1 MATRTKPLV
10 SAAVLASAAAIAV
23 ASPAIGPSL
32 NLPTPHALSAA
43 KVQLAN
49 FSDVVSV
56 LTTPAVIS
64 DLLFQNTSWG
74 GVLSATNYGGEF
86 AKPATLFGQTAYKNP
101 WAVFCST
108 NCTQTGLTGA
118 FYLLSDALVNGSGK
132 GYADSANWSTGV
144 VNYLFE
150 PNATIP
156 IGEAGGSGAYLSF
169 RSEGL
174 SAASWYLAQ
183 QAISTLPASL
193 SDPLTVALAAAY
205 VGPHNVT
212 VFYNLALNTLAA
224 ALQTGSPLVSN
235 MISAYL
241 GNLAIPGTDPTLY
254 YQSGLSGPLNY
265 GIDLVTGAAPKPTA
279 AQAAAAAATPAA
291 PAVAAATLTAA
302 EVPAVS
308 DAKPAVDVPQSTPA
322 VEVKAPVS
330 TIAADTKAPESTP
343 AADTK
348 APESTPAAEVKAAVS
363 TPAVDTKELESTP
376 AAAEIEP
383 ADVPEIVVPEAVAAD
398 NTPASAKAAPKHPVH
413 DALEKV
419 GKQITSAIN
428 NAKAAKAAKSGSAD
442 SAN

>member
-32 NLPTPHALSAA
+32 TLPSPHALSAA

-86 AKPATLFGQTAYKNP
+86 AKPATYFGQTAYKNP

-118 FYLLSDALVNGSGK
+118 FYLLSDALVNGNGK

-169 RSEGL
+169 RSEGV
-174 SAASWYLAQ
+174 SAATWYLAQ
-183 QAISTLPASL
+183 QAISTLPAAL

-205 VGPHNVT
+205 TGPHNVT

-241 GNLAIPGTDPTLY
+241 GNLPIPGTSNPTLF

-279 AQAAAAAATPAA
+279 AQAAAATPAA

-302 EVPAVS
+302 EAPAVS
-308 DAKPAVDVPQSTPA
+308 DAKSAVDAPQSTPA

-330 TIAADTKAPESTP
+330 TPAADTKAPESTP
-343 AADTK
+343 AAEVK
-348 APESTPAAEVKAAVS
+348 AAVSTPAAEVKAAVS

-398 NTPASAKAAPKHPVH
+398 NTPAPAKAAPKHPVH

-428 NAKAAKAAKSGSAD
+428 NAKAAKAAKAGSAD
-442 SAN
+442 SAS